1 MTGGKMGLRSRVFR
15 CSLSALIGTLI
26 VAGTFTA
33 GADAKKRHKPAKPA
47 HKQSE
52 PKATKQLLA
61 NCDSII
67 SVSEMSSLTGLD
79 VSAGQSDV
87 SGQPAIGAEPTAGLC
102 SGNYVVTGTVNGG
115 VSGTVSEFGITI
127 QGQKLTGGPINADA
141 QAAAQYKQDL
151 TVAQTQNPCPG
162 TAVYPTPI
170 TGVGTE
176 AFTAG
181 KCSATAPAS
190 VIAIDG
196 PVVATMGWVNLTA
209 TGAVDAAGAEA
220 VISHD
225 FLAIG
230 L

>member
-1 MTGGKMGLRSRVFR
+1 MTGDNMGLRSRVLR
-15 CSLSALIGTLI
+15 CSVSAVIGTLV

-33 GADAKKRHKPAKPA
+33 GADAKKSHKPSKPA

-52 PKATKQLLA
+52 PKPTKQLLA
-61 NCDSII
+61 NCASII
-67 SVSEMSSLTGLD
+67 SVSEVSSLTGLD
-79 VSAGQSDV
+79 VSAGQPDI
-87 SGQPAIGAEPTAGLC
+87 SGQPAIGAEPNGGLC
-102 SGNYVVTGTVNGG
+102 SGTYVVTGTVNGG
-115 VSGTVSEFGITI
+115 VNGTVSEFSITI
-127 QGQKLTGGPINADA
+127 QGQKITGGPINANA

-151 TVAQTQNPCPG
+151 TVAQAQNPCPG

-190 VIAIDG
+190 VTAIDG

-209 TGAVDAAGAEA
+209 TGAIDASGAEA

-225 FLAIG
+225 FQAIG

>member
-1 MTGGKMGLRSRVFR
+1 MGLRSRVLR
-15 CSLSALIGTLI
+15 CSVSALIGTLI

-33 GADAKKRHKPAKPA
+33 AADAKKSHKPAKPA

-61 NCDSII
+61 NCDNIV
-67 SVSEMSSLTGLD
+67 SVSEVSSLTGLD
-79 VSAGQSDV
+79 ASAGQPDI
-87 SGQPAIGAEPTAGLC
+87 SGQPAIGADPMAGLC
-102 SGNYVVTGTVNGG
+102 SGTYVVTGTVNGG
-115 VSGTVSEFGITI
+115 VNGTVSEFSITI
-127 QGQKLTGGPINADA
+127 QGKKITGGPINANA
-141 QAAAQYKQDL
+141 QAAAQYQQDL
-151 TVAQTQNPCPG
+151 RVAQGQNPCPG

-181 KCSATAPAS
+181 KCSTAAPAS
-190 VIAIDG
+190 VTAIDG

-209 TGAVDAAGAEA
+209 TGGITASGAES
-220 VISHD
+220 VLSHD
-225 FLAIG
+225 FEAIG